1 MGMTDPRI
9 EAAAVIQEKPLHYN
23 PDGTERLTDLLSKG
37 SAKLAVDRITSN
49 PTDIGYS
56 FSVQLRYEQS

>member
-1 MGMTDPRI
+1 MGDPKI
-9 EAAAVIQEKPLHYN
+9 KAAVVIQEKPLHYN

-37 SAKLAVDRITSN
+37 IANLVVERITSN

-56 FSVQLRYEQS
+56 FSVQLRYEQP